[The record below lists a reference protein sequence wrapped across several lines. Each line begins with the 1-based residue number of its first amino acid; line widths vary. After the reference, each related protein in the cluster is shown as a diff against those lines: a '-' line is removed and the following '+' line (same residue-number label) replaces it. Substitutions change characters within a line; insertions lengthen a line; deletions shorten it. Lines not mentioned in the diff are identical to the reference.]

1 MLGKAI
7 EKATHHD
14 VQLKML
20 DLYALFLSKKAKER
34 NYKKK
39 DQHISLFII
48 KLHKPKVQTQ
58 NQKRSKLDCCKSY
71 AANDNRTNV
80 IGLFSPNMP
89 I

>member
-39 DQHISLFII
+39 TNTFLSL
-48 KLHKPKVQTQ
+48 
-58 NQKRSKLDCCKSY
+58 
-71 AANDNRTNV
+71 
-80 IGLFSPNMP
+80 
-89 I
+89 